1 MYELL
6 AGVYD
11 RLMADVN
18 YDEWVDFTEGVFAR
32 FGLRPATVLDLACG
46 TGAIT
51 ERLLKR
57 GYRVVGVDLSPDM
70 LAVCADRQE
79 EYLER
84 GQLLLLNQD
93 MRRLEY
99 PRQADAIVCF
109 LDGLNY
115 LPSKEDLTQTLKGV
129 AAALAPGGVL
139 VADLHT
145 EHKLATVL
153 GNETFTEVREDLAYI
168 WSNDYD
174 ADTRT
179 VEMNLLFF
187 VSRPDGL
194 YERFEESHYQIW
206 HTREEIESAVV
217 QAGLTVEGLYGDL
230 AGNAPTA
237 TSERFYLVARKTNS

>member
-18 YDEWVDFTEGVFAR
+18 YDDWVDFTEGVFSR
-32 FGLRPATVLDLACG
+32 YGLQPVTVLDLACG

-70 LAVCADRQE
+70 LAVCADRHE

-99 PRQADAIVCF
+99 PRQVEAIVCF

-115 LPSKEDLTQTLKGV
+115 LASVEDLTQTLSRV
-129 AAALAPGGVL
+129 AKTLAPGGVL

-145 EHKLATVL
+145 EHKLSTVL
-153 GNETFTEVREDLAYI
+153 GNETFTEIREDLAYI
-168 WSNDYD
+168 WSNYYSPV
-174 ADTRT
+174 TRM
-179 VEMNLLFF
+179 VEMDLLFF
-187 VSRPDGL
+187 VARPDGL
-194 YERFEESHYQIW
+194 YERFEESHYQVW
-206 HTREEIESAVV
+206 FSRDEIESAVAA
-217 QAGLTVEGLYGDL
+217 AGLTLEGFYGDL
-230 AGNAPTA
+230 DGNAPA
-237 TSERFYLVARKTNS
+237 DTSDRIYIVARKGSE